1 MKNPLILVAL
11 AAASPSAV
19 AAPPVIYN
27 LGIYPGGTESHG
39 SAVSD
44 DGTYV
49 TGYGDFI
56 SGPSQ
61 FFYAFRWSIAGGLV
75 NLGTPPAIATTAGN
89 SISANGSAI
98 AGNGSNKL
106 FRWTSSG
113 GMQNLGL
120 LPTGTL
126 GLATGIS
133 GDGTIVVGYSNVAGG
148 NTHGV
153 RWTSPGGLVQ
163 LPTLPGGAFGSSAYG
178 ISSDGSTIVG
188 GSTWA
193 GSGYHACRWLPG
205 NIVQDLGGLTGAT
218 DSRAYAISK
227 NNMVIVGDSQIPSG
241 DRIFRYINASM
252 QNLGTPSGTTDSYS
266 RSTNWDG
273 KVVTGR
279 AKIAANTYRAAY
291 WSTSVGMKDL
301 AAWVTSLGGN
311 LTGWVLLEAWG
322 VSNDGST
329 IAGTGTFNGATRAFV
344 IKNLPCPS
352 TATIVT
358 DPLDRSVCANP
369 SSSATLGVT
378 VEAPGEVTYQWSVE
392 SPPESGVFEPITGP
406 TYADTFGLSFEVA
419 GWNGPEITITG
430 ARAAAPLK
438 EIRFLGGVTNP
449 CGTVN
454 TSVARVALCFSD
466 LSCDGMV
473 DDTDFVGFAA
483 AYDALVCPGGT
494 PGSPPFCPG
503 DLNQDN
509 QVDDADFVIFAAAY
523 DQLLCI

>member
-1 MKNPLILVAL
+1 MKRPLLL
-11 AAASPSAV
+11 ATLASASASTL

-39 SAVSD
+39 AAVSD

-56 SGPSQ
+56 SGASQ
-61 FFYAFRWSIAGGLV
+61 FFYAFRWSIAGGLI
-75 NLGTPPAIATTAGN
+75 NLGTPPAISFTAGN
-89 SISANGSAI
+89 SMSATGNAI
-98 AGNGSNKL
+98 AGNGGNKL

-148 NTHGV
+148 NTYGV
-153 RWTSPGGLVQ
+153 RWTSPGVLVQ

-188 GSTWA
+188 GSTWTGA
-193 GSGYHACRWLPG
+193 GYHACRWLPG
-205 NIVQDLGGLTGAT
+205 NIVQDLGALPTAT

-227 NNMVIVGDSQIPSG
+227 DNMVIVGDCQMPGG
-241 DRIFRYINASM
+241 DRMFRYVSASM
-252 QNLGTPSGTTDSYS
+252 QNLGTPLGSTDSYS

-279 AKIAANTYRAAY
+279 AKVGTNTYRAAY

-301 AAWVTSLGGN
+301 ASWVTSLGGN

-344 IKNLPCPS
+344 IKGLPCPS
-352 TATIVT
+352 TAQVVT
-358 DPLDRSVCANP
+358 DPVDIAVCSDPNA
-369 SSSATLGVT
+369 SAALT
-378 VEAPGEVTYQWSVE
+378 VEVVAPGEVTYQWSVE
-392 SPPESGVFEPITGP
+392 SPPDSGVFVPLDGP
-406 TYADTFGLSFEVA
+406 FYSDTTGLSFAVE
-419 GWNGPEITITG
+419 GWDSPQLVITG
-430 ARAAAPLK
+430 ARAAAPVK
-438 EIRFLGGVTNP
+438 DIKFSGGVTNP
-449 CGTVN
+449 CGTVT
-454 TSVARVALCFSD
+454 TSLARVVLCRSD
-466 LSCDGMV
+466 LTCDGQV
-473 DDTDFVGFAA
+473 DDSDFVSFAS
-483 AYDALVCPGGT
+483 AYNDFLCPAGG
-494 PGSPPFCPG
+494 PGTAGECPA
-503 DLNQDN
+503 DLNGDQ
-509 QVDDADFVIFAAAY
+509 QVDDADFVIFAEAY
-523 DQLLCI
+523 DRLMCV